1 MRARKSLIFLF
12 CLTINQAWAQLSPP
26 GLGVAHT
33 VDWLAFGV
41 RQDLDSLHR
50 WQSMSY
56 VGLGRKSNPDNYN
69 LLYKPAILVLN
80 QEFYYRFR
88 RHWQQSFA
96 LSYRHQDVY
105 AQQAPFEHTNP
116 PFEQEF
122 RAYSRLSYLLET
134 PRLKFVPTLRQ
145 EFRKF
150 YTPAFTEEEELLQL
164 RTRFRLQVTVA
175 LDAANVHRLIGSSEQ
190 LFSTSKL
197 AYPGQWT
204 RFAYQ
209 ESRFT
214 LYYSLSPTSLPFTF
228 DLGYMADRLGTT
240 LPLYV
245 HYVAVDVIW
254 KNPFGNHKA
263 VQAPHMS
270 K

>member
-1 MRARKSLIFLF
+1 MALRKRLFFLF
-12 CLTINQAWAQLSPP
+12 CFTIHHVAAQISPP

-33 VDWLAFGV
+33 VEWAAFGV

-80 QEFYYRFR
+80 QEFYRRFGK
-88 RHWQQSFA
+88 HWQQSFA

-105 AQQAPFEHTNP
+105 AEQAPFEHTNP

-150 YTPAFTEEEELLQL
+150 YTPAFTEEEELVQL
-164 RTRFRLQVTVA
+164 RTRLRLQLTVG
-175 LDAANVHRLIGSSEQ
+175 LDAAGVHRLIGSSEQ
-190 LFSTSKL
+190 LFSTSRL
-197 AYPGQWT
+197 SYPRRWT
-204 RFAYQ
+204 TFAYQ

-214 LYYSLSPTSLPFTF
+214 LYYSLSPKELPFTF
-228 DLGYMADRLGTT
+228 DVGYMANRLGTT
-240 LPLYV
+240 SPLVV
-245 HYVAVDVIW
+245 HYLALDVIW
-254 KNPFGNHKA
+254 KNPFGSYKA
-263 VQAPHMS
+263 ARKPHA